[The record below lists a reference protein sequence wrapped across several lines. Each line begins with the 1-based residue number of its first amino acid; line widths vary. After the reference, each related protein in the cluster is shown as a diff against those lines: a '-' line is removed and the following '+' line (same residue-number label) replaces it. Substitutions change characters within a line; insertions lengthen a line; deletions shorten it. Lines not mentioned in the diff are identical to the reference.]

1 MSFEEVVKVSSDRV
15 GALVGKNG
23 KVKQE
28 IEKACGVSLMIDS
41 KTGEVTIT
49 GKGDIMQ
56 LQPFKA
62 VDLVTAISRGFS
74 PERAFRL
81 LEEDCVFNVI
91 DLTDYAGKSAN
102 ALTRLKGRII
112 GLAGKSRKIM
122 EELTGAYISVYGHTT
137 ALIGR
142 VDEVRQAA
150 DAIGLLASG
159 SPHKTVY
166 NMLQRARTKAKM
178 DRLKL
183 WEEEPVG

>member
-1 MSFEEVVKVSSDRV
+1 MSFEQSVKVSLDRI

-28 IEKACGVSLMIDS
+28 IEKACAVSLLIDS
-41 KTGEVTIT
+41 KTGEVKIT
-49 GKGDIMQ
+49 GKGDVMR

-81 LEEDCVFNVI
+81 LDEETVFNVI
-91 DLTDYAGKSAN
+91 DLTDYAGKSPN

-112 GLAGKSRKIM
+112 GLGGKSRKII
-122 EELTGAYISVYGHTT
+122 EDLTGTYISVYGHTA

-142 VDEVRQAA
+142 VEEVRQASE
-150 DAIGLLASG
+150 AIDLLASG

-166 NMLQRARTKAKM
+166 NTLQRARTKAKM